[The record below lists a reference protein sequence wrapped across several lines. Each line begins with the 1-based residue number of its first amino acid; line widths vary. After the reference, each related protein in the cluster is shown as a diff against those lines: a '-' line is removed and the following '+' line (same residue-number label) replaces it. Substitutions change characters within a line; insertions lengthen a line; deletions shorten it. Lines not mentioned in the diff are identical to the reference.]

1 MSETKFNAFER
12 LYKKLDTKEGDIYI
26 YILVQTREKKS
37 GDLRNIRYINSDDN
51 RVILRDDEVE
61 KKWRNYHHKL
71 YKENLIRGVRLDVT
85 SLSGVILYCRRIKA
99 SDIKNALRTITIV
112 KSVGP
117 TIHQFKFKFV

>member
-1 MSETKFNAFER
+1 M
-12 LYKKLDTKEGDIYI
+12 
-26 YILVQTREKKS
+26 
-37 GDLRNIRYINSDDN
+37 RNIRYINSDDN

-85 SLSGVILYCRRIKA
+85 SLSGVILYCRRINA
-99 SDIKNALRTITIV
+99 SDIKNALRTITIG